1 MAKLARYRTGLPNPE
16 SDLPGVSL
24 TGAKAGDW
32 EKKGSGL
39 RCLKRST
46 HEELL

>member
-1 MAKLARYRTGLPNPE
+1 MEDKSLGWCLMAKLARYRTGLPNPE

-32 EKKGSGL
+32 EKNAL
-39 RCLKRST
+39 D
-46 HEELL
+46 